1 MERIF
6 KYTIQPG
13 DEKQTIEQYLR
24 NRGYSHHILT
34 HLKRTVNGICL
45 NHTWAYTNQKPEPGD
60 LLTILL
66 TEEGSDAI
74 PAAPVPF
81 RIVYEDE
88 DLLVADK
95 PADTPVHPS
104 QGNYENTLANGV
116 VWYFQQ
122 KNQPFTF
129 RCINRLDRDT
139 TGLLIIAKHAL
150 SGAILSAQMSRREI
164 SRTYE
169 ALVFGTTALSGTIDI
184 PIGRKEGS
192 TIERVPDP
200 IHGDPAVTHFETPH
214 AGKSFSHVRLKLET
228 GRTHQIRAHMKH
240 IGHPLFNDERYGG
253 NEILRGTQF
262 SKYKQFIQNC
272 FAVCPRQ
279 ALHARTL
286 GFIHPR
292 SGQEMYFTS
301 ELPADMTAL
310 LERWRSY
317 TAHRDME

>member
-228 GRTHQIRAHMKH
+228 GRTHQIRVHMTS
-240 IGHPLFNDERYGG
+240 IGHPLLGDTLYAPGSVHP
-253 NEILRGTQF
+253 I
-262 SKYKQFIQNC
+262 S
-272 FAVCPRQ
+272 RQ
-279 ALHARTL
+279 ALHSAEL
-286 GFIHPR
+286 KFLHPIT
-292 SGQEMYFTS
+292 GEPLHFTS
-301 ELPADMTAL
+301 PLPKDMKTL
-310 LERWRSY
+310 LESI
-317 TAHRDME
+317 